1 MNLLADKMIP
11 YLDASGIPVHPKH
24 TRHDSQL
31 PPSPP
36 PTGETMTSTWL
47 CTPTP
52 HRGGGTARRG
62 GILVFYYPGSQEGER
77 AATII
82 ANNLKEIYPLPEL
95 VQAQPTTTIGE
106 VRRVR
111 APSAFLE
118 LGYHDNPEDAAWI
131 KSSLDAVAKNLVMSL
146 TDYFDIPFLLPQP
159 SRPGQ
164 VDVDW
169 GVLNI
174 RARPELGAP
183 ILVQAPDG
191 APLTVL
197 NSTRRLV
204 SGGLLRNSGLRQ
216 TGFYHIDLTPPER
229 RFLWTSMWFS
239 RETPCMSWPIS
250 TASLCP
256 GSSRTISFRILP
268 SWSWGRRW

>member
-1 MNLLADKMIP
+1 M
-11 YLDASGIPVHPKH
+11 
-24 TRHDSQL
+24 
-31 PPSPP
+31 
-36 PTGETMTSTWL
+36 
-47 CTPTP
+47 
-52 HRGGGTARRG
+52 
-62 GILVFYYPGSQEGER
+62 
-77 AATII
+77 
-82 ANNLKEIYPLPEL
+82 
-95 VQAQPTTTIGE
+95 
-106 VRRVR
+106 
-111 APSAFLE
+111 
-118 LGYHDNPEDAAWI
+118 
-131 KSSLDAVAKNLVMSL
+131 AKNLVMSL

-183 ILVQAPDG
+183 SWSRPPDG

-197 NSTRRLV
+197 EQHRRLV

-239 RETPCMSWPIS
+239 RETPLYELAYQYGVSMSRLIQDNQLPDPSQLVVGQTLVIQYPRS
-250 TASLCP
+250 TCTVRSGDTFVFHCPERRDPASAA
-256 GSSRTISFRILP
+256 SAQ
-268 SWSWGRRW
+268 